1 MTDALMKV
9 MTIVSVLA
17 VTLLSACQSA
27 RIAEEKQKEQF
38 ARYAPYLG
46 EEVSQYN
53 RYTRND
59 SWSPVDNEHVI
70 VTTNV
75 NDAYML
81 TVAPPCI
88 NLPFANVAIGVT
100 ERFPNVVASGFDSIR
115 VRGESCRI
123 LKIQKIDYKR
133 MQADLAAE
141 KKLRG

>member
-1 MTDALMKV
+1 MKA
-9 MTIVSVLA
+9 MIVVSLCA
-17 VTLLSACQSA
+17 MTLLAACTSTRDFEQ
-27 RIAEEKQKEQF
+27 KQKEAF
-38 ARYAPYLG
+38 ARYQPYLG
-46 EEVSQYN
+46 ETVSQYN
-53 RYTRND
+53 RYTHD
-59 SWSPVDNEHVI
+59 DGWVPVDNEHVV

-100 ERFPNVVASGFDSIR
+100 ERFPNVVSSGFDSIR

-123 LKIQKIDYKR
+123 LKIQKVDYKR

-141 KKLRG
+141 KKART